1 MAGKKAFDGT
11 EDDELVTLDVR
22 VLVLDEVEEVAK
34 RVETVVR
41 VEDPVA
47 EDPGRKLVVKPELLD
62 DSTDLDVLVLAP
74 VEINVPE
81 LVPDDEVGNPVEVVT
96 GDVVEAVWVVVVVPE
111 RIVVVLVLA
120 DEVVR
125 DTELVLLRIVV
136 EEVIELEF
144 GTLEVEAVELVEPI
158 VVSDEAELG
167 VADVVVEGTEVT
179 EEVTDCVE
187 TVTLEILVVEDWIIL
202 ETEVPPDADVT
213 DMTAEVDD
221 VAGVTRADVV
231 RVDVPGVVVL
241 AALDIE
247 LELEGAT
254 NW

>member
-22 VLVLDEVEEVAK
+22 VELEKTGVLL
-34 RVETVVR
+34 
-41 VEDPVA
+41 VA

-62 DSTDLDVLVLAP
+62 DNTDLDVLVLTP
-74 VEINVPE
+74 VEIKVPE
-81 LVPDDEVGNPVEVVT
+81 LVPDDEVGNPVEVVN
-96 GDVVEAVWVVVVVPE
+96 GDVVKAVWDVVVVPE

-125 DTELVLLRIVV
+125 DTELVLLRSVV

-144 GTLEVEAVELVEPI
+144 GTLDVEAVELVELI

-167 VADVVVEGTEVT
+167 VADLVVEGPEVT
-179 EEVTDCVE
+179 EEVTGCVE
-187 TVTLEILVVEDWIIL
+187 TVTLKILVVEDWIML

-213 DMTAEVDD
+213 DMTAEVDE
-221 VAGVTRADVV
+221 VAGVTRVDVA

-241 AALDIE
+241 AALDVE